1 MELYCDYARKG
12 IFMAYTGKFSP
23 APISV
28 YIANI
33 KKGDRVKGVPNGY
46 ADFGVFVTLASGV
59 RGLVPKGFIS
69 KDLSANAA
77 EVLSI
82 GVEQEFTVQHI
93 DTNSKKSKITLS
105 TTEFELD
112 SDDCVVYDEDYQYF
126 DKYGYLYSEKSLE
139 EAIPE
144 GWHLPT
150 KKESRCKDVL
160 SVIASDEWI
169 DSSSDKYGFS
179 MVLGGRHD
187 DNDDFELID
196 FSAHFWCVE
205 KTVDPI
211 SLAIGCEKF
220 YTCVRFEDGCDEI
233 DDEDYTAYASIRLVK
248 DAE

>member
-1 MELYCDYARKG
+1 
-12 IFMAYTGKFSP
+12 MAYTGKFSP

-28 YIANI
+28 YIDKN
-33 KKGDRVKGVPNGY
+33 KEGDRVKGGPQSY
-46 ADFGVFVTLASGV
+46 ADFGVFVTLAPGV
-59 RGLVPKGFIS
+59 SGLVPKGFIS

-77 EVLSI
+77 EVLPI
-82 GVEQEFTVQHI
+82 GVEQEFIVQHI
-93 DTNSKKSKITLS
+93 DTKSPKPKITLS